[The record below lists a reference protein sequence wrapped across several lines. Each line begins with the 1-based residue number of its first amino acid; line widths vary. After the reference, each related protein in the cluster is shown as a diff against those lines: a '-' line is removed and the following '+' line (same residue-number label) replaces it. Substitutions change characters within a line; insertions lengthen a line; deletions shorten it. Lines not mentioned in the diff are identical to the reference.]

1 MLMIEWDGVFA
12 SINEDKIEWVYVDES
27 IYSPPVPEV
36 RFPFIVNTPCFVPE
50 CAASDSVAPTFFV
63 HLDFLGMDE
72 TSRKDGKDRLA
83 FHAEISVI
91 DDEKSDSMGKR
102 ARGEL
107 LAENMDDLVGHMS
120 IEAPIFTSSPLRDE
134 SSKNKRDETLEG
146 KDNKLFLRV
155 PEMETSSCH
164 FAGKKLL

>member
-63 HLDFLGMDE
+63 HLDFPGMDE

-91 DDEKSDSMGKR
+91 DDEKSESMGKR
-102 ARGEL
+102 AR
-107 LAENMDDLVGHMS
+107 
-120 IEAPIFTSSPLRDE
+120 E
-134 SSKNKRDETLEG
+134 SSWLRTWMTLLDTCPSRHPSLRQAPCEMKVQKTNGMKR
-146 KDNKLFLRV
+146 
-155 PEMETSSCH
+155 
-164 FAGKKLL
+164 